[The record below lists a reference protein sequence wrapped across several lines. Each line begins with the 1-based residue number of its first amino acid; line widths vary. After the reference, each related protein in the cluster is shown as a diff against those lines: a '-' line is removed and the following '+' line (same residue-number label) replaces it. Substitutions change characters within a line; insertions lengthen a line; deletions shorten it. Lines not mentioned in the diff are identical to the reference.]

1 MCLVVIGM
9 HLTKPQNLSL
19 LLAGLKQVHACITVN
34 SKCACNKSKLTAN
47 VLLFQELVFLKCVIN
62 LSDIK
67 NCVYNESK

>member
-19 LLAGLKQVHACITVN
+19 LLAGLKQVHVLQLTANMLVTI
-34 SKCACNKSKLTAN
+34 KSKLTAN
-47 VLLFQELVFLKCVIN
+47 LLLFQELVILKCVIN